1 MLRNEWGFNGVCLTD
16 GYNPMFGSEKYNNPD
31 LQLRANGTAMLLFT
45 GGYTGEGG
53 LTEKTTGTQ
62 KGIEMMHDACKRVLY
77 VYCNSS
83 AMEISRDYTPY
94 WIGIVVAVNALL
106 VLGVVLSGIFLIY
119 KPSKKKKILEAA

>member
-1 MLRNEWGFNGVCLTD
+1 
-16 GYNPMFGSEKYNNPD
+16 
-31 LQLRANGTAMLLFT
+31 
-45 GGYTGEGG
+45 
-53 LTEKTTGTQ
+53 
-62 KGIEMMHDACKRVLY
+62 MMHDACKRILY